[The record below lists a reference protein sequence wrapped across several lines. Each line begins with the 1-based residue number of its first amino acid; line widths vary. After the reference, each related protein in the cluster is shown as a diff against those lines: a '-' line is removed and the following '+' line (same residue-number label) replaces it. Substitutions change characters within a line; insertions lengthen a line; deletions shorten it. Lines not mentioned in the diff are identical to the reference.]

1 MGHTYSDSA
10 QRREAINLKAPNR
23 TSNNTATRRR
33 IMPTPGAKR
42 PKTGSKSGKKTSK
55 GQTSGMRR
63 GGGPRALATNVPGI
77 TKKTF
82 GKRGLAEGGL
92 ISDWARIVG
101 PDLAS
106 SCQPERL
113 AHPPRERSGGTLHI
127 RVHGGAATELQHLE
141 PLILERI
148 NGHFGYRAVARLRLV
163 HAPLTPFLTD
173 EPDESPVPAPLNPDQ
188 QANLDT
194 IVAEI
199 DDPELRAAMARIGG
213 AILARSAVKTGKN

>member
-1 MGHTYSDSA
+1 
-10 QRREAINLKAPNR
+10 
-23 TSNNTATRRR
+23 
-33 IMPTPGAKR
+33 
-42 PKTGSKSGKKTSK
+42 
-55 GQTSGMRR
+55 MRR
-63 GGGPRALATNVPGI
+63 GGGPRALAVNVPGI

-148 NGHFGYRAVARLRLV
+148 NGHFGYRAVARLRLL
-163 HAPLTPFLTD
+163 HAPLTAFLTD
-173 EPDESPVPAPLNPDQ
+173 PPDESRDPAPLNPDQ

-194 IVAEI
+194 IVAQV
-199 DDPELRAAMARIGG
+199 DDPELRATLTRIGS
-213 AILARSAVKTGKN
+213 AIMARSATKTDKG

>member
-1 MGHTYSDSA
+1 M
-10 QRREAINLKAPNR
+10 
-23 TSNNTATRRR
+23 AT
-33 IMPTPGAKR
+33 PSAKR
-42 PKTGSKSGKKTSK
+42 PNTGKR
-55 GQTSGMRR
+55 QTNDTRR
-63 GGGPRALATNVPGI
+63 GGGPRALAANVPGI

-101 PDLAS
+101 PELAS

-163 HAPLTPFLTD
+163 HAPLTAFLSD
-173 EPDESPVPAPLNPDQ
+173 EPDESPDPAPLNPEQ

-199 DDPELRAAMARIGG
+199 DDPELRAALARIGG
-213 AILARSAVKTGKN
+213 AILARRATNPDKG